1 MRRTPPPCSA
11 FASFARAWRAWLV
24 VLLCVLLPLRAS
36 MAAAMLC
43 PLAGSGVQAEVLHER
58 AGAHHLM
65 DEAIG
70 AHHTHDHTHD
80 HTRGHHDSGGSP
92 DKCNLCSAF
101 CSATPIAGDPSLR
114 LSALELPS
122 ATLPDPHAPAPTFT
136 SGGQERPP
144 RSI

>member
-1 MRRTPPPCSA
+1 
-11 FASFARAWRAWLV
+11 V

-70 AHHTHDHTHD
+70 AHHTHD